1 MSAYSPSAGVPFP
14 CMSGQP
20 SYLELFPSGEIP
32 HTFFT
37 YQWWEDEATT
47 VFWAFDPHEIK
58 RVIRFGLFRDNNLP
72 RKSLQKRDPQAITA
86 FLYSLVEPHEMAFID
101 NLSHYQKV
109 EEIIRR
115 CQISGPPLEPWSWL
129 PTKRDSDLPSIAIAE
144 AIDTESHLHFTRIS
158 FEELVRYFL
167 GYRAPSVEW
176 FLQQHTALYIHL
188 LNYLQMFPE
197 ELGKYKEVEQQHL
210 QTRSPFAHRAIN
222 RCLHA
227 MRQPVP
233 ASPPY
238 PGFQFIAAPIQ
249 QLFKEHLPSLKAI
262 LLELSVLGVRF
273 TRTYVHA
280 REMNWTKPFS
290 VEIPLLDE
298 LDLTNPAPALD
309 FAKTTTAVD
318 EEYFSGLSHKSFVE
332 PDAIIKRL
340 LVLWELRSLEV
351 WECCTG
357 LPDMIGYI
365 QEIVEALYT
374 CRNYHS
380 FTSILSGLYKYSTSH
395 STFTHTDSAT
405 NRMTLTPVLP
415 PALAY
420 LLDPTENFVAYRQEF
435 QTSPGLP
442 FLFPHIREYQQHGP
456 PALHQLF
463 QQLQRQ
469 VPTN

>member
-1 MSAYSPSAGVPFP
+1 
-14 CMSGQP
+14 MSGQP

-197 ELGKYKEVEQQHL
+197 ELGKYKEVEQVRNWHASIMHRCKRADAGAASSDSQ
-210 QTRSPFAHRAIN
+210 PFCPPCHK
-222 RCLHA
+222 
-227 MRQPVP
+227 PVP
-233 ASPPY
+233 
-238 PGFQFIAAPIQ
+238 
-249 QLFKEHLPSLKAI
+249 
-262 LLELSVLGVRF
+262 
-273 TRTYVHA
+273 TRH
-280 REMNWTKPFS
+280 E
-290 VEIPLLDE
+290 
-298 LDLTNPAPALD
+298 
-309 FAKTTTAVD
+309 TA
-318 EEYFSGLSHKSFVE
+318 
-332 PDAIIKRL
+332 
-340 LVLWELRSLEV
+340 
-351 WECCTG
+351 
-357 LPDMIGYI
+357 
-365 QEIVEALYT
+365 
-374 CRNYHS
+374 
-380 FTSILSGLYKYSTSH
+380 STSQ
-395 STFTHTDSAT
+395 SA
-405 NRMTLTPVLP
+405 V
-415 PALAY
+415 
-420 LLDPTENFVAYRQEF
+420 
-435 QTSPGLP
+435 PGLP
-442 FLFPHIREYQQHGP
+442 VHSSAY
-456 PALHQLF
+456 PAAI
-463 QQLQRQ
+463 QRAF
-469 VPTN
+469 TESEGHSA